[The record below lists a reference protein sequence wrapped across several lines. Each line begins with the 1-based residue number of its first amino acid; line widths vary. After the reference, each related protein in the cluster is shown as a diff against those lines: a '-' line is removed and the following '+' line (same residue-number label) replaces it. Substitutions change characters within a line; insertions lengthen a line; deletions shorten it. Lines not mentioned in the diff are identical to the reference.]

1 MSDSLRPH
9 GLYIQSMEFSRP
21 EYWSGQPFPS
31 PGDFPNPGIKPRSPA
46 LQADSLPAEP
56 QVKPTLCM
64 SVYKTVGHKTKDTK
78 FLFPLKS
85 PELGI
90 RTKNYT
96 PCLPLLTW
104 AGKPATCLMSVL
116 SPHSL
121 CLSLYLIDEESF
133 HSKLSL
139 YFHSHFEKTKLECL
153 EFVLPTSRKTS
164 VKNPKKLTKST
175 SIVGPNQVA

>member
-1 MSDSLRPH
+1 M
-9 GLYIQSMEFSRP
+9 
-21 EYWSGQPFPS
+21 
-31 PGDFPNPGIKPRSPA
+31 
-46 LQADSLPAEP
+46 
-56 QVKPTLCM
+56 KPTLCM